1 MKTVKGMVL
10 GLSLLLILSLFVGCM
25 GHTPVLVDQYQ
36 YGDEKL
42 SCDALKSKISGI
54 DEQVGLKERQ
64 RNSKLAGNAAITTAG
79 VLLFPPALLFL
90 DSKSDEKAEISA
102 LLNRRESLW
111 NIYYGKSCHHETGD
125 IDTIAIEPEKESQV
139 EVDGEH

>member
-10 GLSLLLILSLFVGCM
+10 GLSLTLILSLCLGCM
-25 GHTPVLVDQYQ
+25 GHNPVLVDQYQ

-54 DEQVGLKERQ
+54 DEQVGVKERQ

-111 NIYYGKSCHHETGD
+111 NIYYGKSCQNNTGD
-125 IDTIAIEPEKESQV
+125 IDSITIKAKE
-139 EVDGEH
+139 